1 MPGRRDK
8 AHGKLYQSNMIP
20 VRSRFEFS
28 TYSPLNPISTY
39 IRNVEIPNT
48 DNIINNNDE
57 VEYGNWLPN
66 ITVIG
71 RRRLESRGKL
81 TK

>member
-1 MPGRRDK
+1 MPKRDK

-20 VRSRFEFS
+20 IKSRLEFS
-28 TYSPLNPISTY
+28 RYNSLNPISTY
-39 IRNVEIPNT
+39 IRNVEIPNMN
-48 DNIINNNDE
+48 NIINNNDE
-57 VEYGNWLPN
+57 VKYGNWLPN